1 MKLNIYEK
9 HKVVKTYEADSY
21 DLMFGTVEDVAAAV
35 NLDKIQ
41 AGTDAEIIRA
51 VGEMVIGSMDLVKDL
66 LKDLFPGITD
76 EEIRKTKTTEIA
88 KVLVEVVIFTIGR
101 IHKTFAGGGPE
112 KN

>member
-76 EEIRKTKTTEIA
+76 EEIRKTKTAEIA